1 MEQVA
6 GSPIL
11 FYRPRARYPFRM
23 SRPTR
28 SLRHGLFAGL
38 FILSLSACSS
48 IEFKR
53 DTESSGSFTATGT
66 SFTLFGVDFPR
77 SALNQAR
84 ENASDAGLHHMQV
97 TEANVWPF
105 LGPLDFLLEIISI
118 RYAVVEGTWGY
129 SED

>member
-1 MEQVA
+1 
-6 GSPIL
+6 
-11 FYRPRARYPFRM
+11 M

-28 SLRHGLFAGL
+28 FLRAGL
-38 FILSLSACSS
+38 LASLLIASLSACSS

-53 DTESSGSFTATGT
+53 DTESSGTFVATGT

-84 ENASDAGLHHMQV
+84 ENASDAGLHHMLV
-97 TEANVWPF
+97 TEADVWPYF
-105 LGPLDFLLEIISI
+105 GPVDFLLEILSI
-118 RYAVVEGTWGY
+118 RYAVIEGTWGY